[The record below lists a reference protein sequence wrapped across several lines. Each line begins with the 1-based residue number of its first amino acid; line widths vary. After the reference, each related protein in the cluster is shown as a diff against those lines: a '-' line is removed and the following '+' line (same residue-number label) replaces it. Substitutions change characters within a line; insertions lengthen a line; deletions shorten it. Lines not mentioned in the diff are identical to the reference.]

1 LKGKEN
7 QMSDEILKKYR
18 NSYKC
23 ECGTEWEDEW
33 DSMCDDRCP
42 DCDTSC
48 SPIESEDLGF
58 PFDKLTPGIVVQT
71 YNLNKC
77 VSQKFLAEDGAT
89 FETEEGEPLDNQEN
103 AEYQPF
109 NMVVPAN
116 GSVVEMAEQIGKI
129 EENLLERIKSLPRY
143 NEECECEGGKTVY
156 VYADWDFSSQWML
169 WKVCLKCGGE
179 LPIED

>member
-1 LKGKEN
+1 
-7 QMSDEILKKYR
+7 MSDESRKYR

-48 SPIESEDLGF
+48 SPLESEDLGSS
-58 PFDKLTPGIVVQT
+58 FDKLTPGIIVQT
-71 YNLNKC
+71 YNQNKC

-89 FETEEGEPLDNQEN
+89 FETEEGEPLDDQKD

-109 NMVVPAN
+109 DMVVPPN

-129 EENLLERIKSLPRY
+129 HDQLLDKLKSLPQY
-143 NEECECEGGKTVY
+143 DEECDCQGDKKVY
-156 VYADWDFSSQWML
+156 TYADCDFSSQCMV
-169 WKVCLKCGGE
+169 WKVCLECGGFI
-179 LPIED
+179 PIED